1 MLNYIKSKIPDQ
13 TKTALRK
20 FVREAERKTWFMR
33 YYGNKFVCVCCGA
46 NLSNFNGQDCPKCN
60 SRLRHRVIFKYLL
73 DHADLISANQPT
85 KMLHFAPEYFFRT
98 YFRKFKNIEYY
109 DADLSSSTANY
120 KVDITNIP
128 FKAEYFDSILCVH
141 VLEHIPD
148 DRLAMRE
155 LYRVLKPGGWAILQ
169 SPVDTNR
176 QTTYEDP
183 TISSPEERLKI
194 FGDIDH
200 KRVYGLDY
208 KDRLKEAGFEVS
220 VDPYVSNLSEEIIA
234 KFGLRR
240 EDIYLCRKT
249 AFSS

>member
-1 MLNYIKSKIPDQ
+1 MFGYIKTKIPDD
-13 TKTALRK
+13 TKVALRK
-20 FVREAERKTWFMR
+20 IVREAERKAWFVR
-33 YYGNKFVCVCCGA
+33 YYGRRYTCVCCGA
-46 NLSNFNGQDCPKCN
+46 MLRDFNGQDCPRCN

-73 DHADLISANQPT
+73 DHSDLINGNHEIR
-85 KMLHFAPEYFFRT
+85 MLHFAPEYFFQK
-98 YFRKFKNIEYY
+98 YFRKFKHIEYY
-109 DADLSSSTANY
+109 DADLHSSTANY
-120 KVDITNIP
+120 KVDITSIP

-169 SPVDTNR
+169 SPVDTKR
-176 QTTYEDP
+176 QTTYEDDS
-183 TISSPEERLKI
+183 IISPEERLKI

-208 KDRLKEAGFEVS
+208 KDRLQEAGFEVT
-220 VDPYVSNLSEEIIA
+220 VDPYVSDLSDEMIM

-240 EDIYLCRKT
+240 ENIYFCRKPNQQ
-249 AFSS
+249 

>member
-1 MLNYIKSKIPDQ
+1 MLNYIKSKIPDH
-13 TKTALRK
+13 TKVALRK

-46 NLSNFNGQDCPKCN
+46 NLSNFDGQDCPKCN

-73 DHADLISANQPT
+73 DHFDLINHNQPIR
-85 KMLHFAPEYFFRT
+85 MLHFAPEYFFQK
-98 YFRKFKNIEYY
+98 YFRSFKNIEYY
-109 DADLSSSTANY
+109 DADLNSSTANY

-169 SPVDTNR
+169 SPVDT
-176 QTTYEDP
+176 
-183 TISSPEERLKI
+183 
-194 FGDIDH
+194 
-200 KRVYGLDY
+200 
-208 KDRLKEAGFEVS
+208 EATN
-220 VDPYVSNLSEEIIA
+220 NL
-234 KFGLRR
+234 
-240 EDIYLCRKT
+240 
-249 AFSS
+249 